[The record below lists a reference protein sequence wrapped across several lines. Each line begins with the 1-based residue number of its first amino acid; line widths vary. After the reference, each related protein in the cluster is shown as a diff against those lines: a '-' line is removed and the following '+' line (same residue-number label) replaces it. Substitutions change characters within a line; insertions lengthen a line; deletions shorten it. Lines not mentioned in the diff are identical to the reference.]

1 MVDIAQ
7 RQRTTFPS
15 SNILTDVL
23 RRSTAQNAGAF
34 GSGNMTPS
42 EIRQDAINRGQQA
55 GLPNRISFAGESGRD
70 ILNPNEMRVNAPSYE
85 DWKEQAQRK
94 IWMDRMYQQP
104 DNPYYGQDAGI
115 TNRNLGG
122 ARVMNATSY
131 LDPTAD
137 DYFLREFGHYLK
149 RFLPGYDP
157 EGDEFR
163 QKKYREDNPIYD
175 PNNPNHFMMEEEPE
189 YIADLPISD
198 VPFIPLNPERSNKEY
213 SKFQVNA
220 NEALER
226 ENIQNAYNDFKM
238 MGKNP
243 MFFETS
249 ATSPNLIDA
258 FKEYD
263 MYEPGMDLMSLPYDA
278 DMSPSITMDEIMKFA
293 NTPRYNI

>member
-1 MVDIAQ
+1 MVDVAQ
-7 RQRTTFPS
+7 RQRATFPDAREQY
-15 SNILTDVL
+15 IADEGFQRTVVDPLV
-23 RRSTAQNAGAF
+23 RRSQDQISSYEGTGI
-34 GSGNMTPS
+34 TP
-42 EIRQDAINRGQQA
+42 QVFPDYVTQ
-55 GLPNRISFAGESGRD
+55 
-70 ILNPNEMRVNAPSYE
+70 NPNAFDMMNNYKLPGKGSY
-85 DWKEQAQRK
+85 
-94 IWMDRMYQQP
+94 MGSPMFL
-104 DNPYYGQDAGI
+104 DAGI

-122 ARVMNATSY
+122 AKVMNATNY
-131 LDPTAD
+131 LDLAAD

-163 QKKYREDNPIYD
+163 QKKYREDNPVYD

-238 MGKNP
+238 MGKDP

-258 FKEYD
+258 FKEHD